1 MPPPLRITTRNARF
15 QQWQALLG
23 NRTKRQRAGEFL
35 VHGVRPISVALR
47 FDRPLTALLYDADRD
62 LSTWAHDVLS
72 AEVAGNP
79 VHAALATELMAELG
93 EKGEGAPELIA
104 VAALPPDSLARLA
117 GGGGPPIGSAGG
129 SAGGSAL
136 GVVFDRPT
144 GPGNIGTLIRSADAF
159 GADGVVVTG
168 HAADPYDPRSV
179 RASAGSLF
187 AIPVVRMPS
196 HREVLAWRD
205 AVAPAERPQLVAT
218 DEHGDV
224 DVADAD
230 LTGPTYV
237 VIGNETSGLSAAWR
251 DACDVTVRIPMTG
264 SASSLNA
271 ASAATVVLY
280 EAARQRAA
288 NAPRRHRARELR

>member
-1 MPPPLRITTRNARF
+1 MPRPLRITTRNARF

-35 VHGVRPISVALR
+35 VHGVRPISLALR
-47 FDRPLTALLYDADRD
+47 FDWPLTALLYDADRD
-62 LSTWAHDVLS
+62 LSTWARDVLS
-72 AEVAGNP
+72 TPVAGDP

-93 EKGEGAPELIA
+93 EKDEGTPELIA
-104 VAALPPDSLARLA
+104 VAALPPDSRARLL
-117 GGGGPPIGSAGG
+117 GSGDAPTSSG
-129 SAGGSAL
+129 L

-187 AIPVVRMPS
+187 AIPVVRVPS
-196 HREVLAWRD
+196 HREVLAWLD
-205 AVAPAERPQLVAT
+205 ATPASRPQLVAT
-218 DEHGDV
+218 DEHGDI

-230 LTGPTYV
+230 LTRPTYV

-280 EAARQRAA
+280 EAARQRTTG
-288 NAPRRHRARELR
+288 

>member
-1 MPPPLRITTRNARF
+1 MTPLRITTRNARF

-35 VHGVRPISVALR
+35 VHGVRPISLAVR
-47 FDRPLTALLYDADRD
+47 FDWPLTALLYDADRD
-62 LSTWAHDVLS
+62 LSAWARDVLS
-72 AEVAGNP
+72 RAIAGEP
-79 VHAALATELMAELG
+79 VHAALATELMVELG
-93 EKGEGAPELIA
+93 EKDDGAPELIA

-117 GGGGPPIGSAGG
+117 LDRAKRGGLPLA
-129 SAGGSAL
+129 ASAL
-136 GVVFDRPT
+136 GVVFDRAT
-144 GPGNIGTLIRSADAF
+144 GPGNIGTLIRSAAAF
-159 GADGVVVTG
+159 GAEGVVVTG

-187 AIPVVRMPS
+187 AVPVVRVPS

-205 AVAPAERPQLVAT
+205 GIPPADRPQLVGT

-224 DVADAD
+224 EVADAD

-237 VIGNETSGLSAAWR
+237 VIGNETSGLWAAWR
-251 DACDVTVRIPMTG
+251 DACDVTVRIRMTG

-280 EAARQRAA
+280 EAARQRATTVPPGTGPA
-288 NAPRRHRARELR
+288 S

>member
-1 MPPPLRITTRNARF
+1 M
-15 QQWQALLG
+15 
-23 NRTKRQRAGEFL
+23 
-35 VHGVRPISVALR
+35 
-47 FDRPLTALLYDADRD
+47 FDRPA
-62 LSTWAHDVLS
+62 
-72 AEVAGNP
+72 
-79 VHAALATELMAELG
+79 
-93 EKGEGAPELIA
+93 
-104 VAALPPDSLARLA
+104 
-117 GGGGPPIGSAGG
+117 
-129 SAGGSAL
+129 
-136 GVVFDRPT
+136 

-159 GADGVVVTG
+159 GAGGVVVTG

-187 AIPVVRMPS
+187 AIPVVRVPS

-251 DACDVTVRIPMTG
+251 EACDVTVRIAMTG

-280 EAARQRAA
+280 EAARQRATKRT
-288 NAPRRHRARELR
+288 APAPGPRARLTG

>member
-35 VHGVRPISVALR
+35 VHGVRPISLALA
-47 FDRPLTALLYDADRD
+47 FDWPLTALLYDADRD
-62 LSTWAHDVLS
+62 LSTWALDVLS
-72 AEVAGNP
+72 TAVAGDP
-79 VHAALATELMAELG
+79 VHAALSTELMAELG
-93 EKGEGAPELIA
+93 EKDEGAPQLIA
-104 VAALPPDSLARLA
+104 VAALPADSLARLT
-117 GGGGPPIGSAGG
+117 GGRLASI
-129 SAGGSAL
+129 GSAL

-187 AIPVVRMPS
+187 AVPVIRVPS
-196 HREVLAWRD
+196 HREVLSWRD
-205 AVAPAERPQLVAT
+205 AIPPAKRPQLVAT
-218 DEHGDV
+218 DEHGDI

-251 DACDVTVRIPMTG
+251 DACDMTVRIPMTG

-280 EAARQRAA
+280 EAARQRAT
-288 NAPRRHRARELR
+288 NAPRRHRAGELG

>member
-1 MPPPLRITTRNARF
+1 
-15 QQWQALLG
+15 
-23 NRTKRQRAGEFL
+23 
-35 VHGVRPISVALR
+35 
-47 FDRPLTALLYDADRD
+47 
-62 LSTWAHDVLS
+62 
-72 AEVAGNP
+72 
-79 VHAALATELMAELG
+79 MAELG
-93 EKGEGAPELIA
+93 EKDDGAPELIA
-104 VAALPPDSLARLA
+104 VAKLPPDQLSRLRGA
-117 GGGGPPIGSAGG
+117 AHSGIRSGVDTGAQG
-129 SAGGSAL
+129 L

-159 GADGVVVTG
+159 GAEGVVVTG

-187 AIPVVRMPS
+187 AVPVIRVAS

-205 AVAPAERPQLVAT
+205 TLPPAGRPQLVAT

-224 DVADAD
+224 EVAEAD

-237 VIGNETSGLSAAWR
+237 LIGNETNGLSAAWR

-280 EAARQRAA
+280 EAARQRATEQTRPNRDA
-288 NAPRRHRARELR
+288 S

>member
-1 MPPPLRITTRNARF
+1 MPLPLRISTRNARF

-35 VHGVRPISVALR
+35 VHGVRPISLALR
-47 FDRPLTALLYDADRD
+47 FDWTLTALLYDADRD
-62 LSTWAHDVLS
+62 LSTWARDVLS
-72 AEVAGNP
+72 TAIAGDP
-79 VHAALATELMAELG
+79 VRAALTTELMAELG
-93 EKGEGAPELIA
+93 EKDEGAPELIA
-104 VAALPPDSLARLA
+104 VATLPPDSLQRLA
-117 GGGGPPIGSAGG
+117 RGG
-129 SAGGSAL
+129 SAPSGSTL

-159 GADGVVVTG
+159 GAHGVVVTG

-187 AIPVVRMPS
+187 AVPVVRVPS
-196 HREVLAWRD
+196 HREVLDWRD
-205 AVAPAERPQLVAT
+205 TMAPAGRPQLVAT
-218 DEHGDV
+218 DERGDI

-251 DACDVTVRIPMTG
+251 DACDLTVRIPMTG

-280 EAARQRAA
+280 EAARQRTAA
-288 NAPRRHRARELR
+288 ERHPTFDRELG

>member
-35 VHGVRPISVALR
+35 VHGVRPISLALR
-47 FDRPLTALLYDADRD
+47 FDWPLTALLYDADRD
-62 LSTWAHDVLS
+62 LSTWAREVLS
-72 AEVAGNP
+72 TAVAGDP

-93 EKGEGAPELIA
+93 EKDEGAPELIA
-104 VAALPPDSLARLA
+104 VAALPPDSLARLD
-117 GGGGPPIGSAGG
+117 GGGDAPIGSG
-129 SAGGSAL
+129 L
-136 GVVFDRPT
+136 GVVFDRPAA
-144 GPGNIGTLIRSADAF
+144 PGNIGTLIRSADAF

-187 AIPVVRMPS
+187 AIPVVRVPS
-196 HREVLAWRD
+196 HREVLAWLD
-205 AVAPAERPQLVAT
+205 ATPAGRPQLVAT

-230 LTGPTYV
+230 LGGPTYV

-251 DACDVTVRIPMTG
+251 DACDLTVRIPMTG
-264 SASSLNA
+264 SATSLNA

-280 EAARQRAA
+280 EAARQRAT
-288 NAPRRHRARELR
+288 NAPRRAGTGPAS

>member
-35 VHGVRPISVALR
+35 VHGVRPISLALR
-47 FDRPLTALLYDADRD
+47 FDWPLTALLYDADRD
-62 LSTWAHDVLS
+62 LSTWAREVLS
-72 AEVAGNP
+72 TAVAGDP
-79 VHAALATELMAELG
+79 VHAALATELMVELG
-93 EKGEGAPELIA
+93 EKDEGAPELIA
-104 VAALPPDSLARLA
+104 VAALPPDSLARLD
-117 GGGGPPIGSAGG
+117 GGGDAPIGSG
-129 SAGGSAL
+129 L
-136 GVVFDRPT
+136 GVVFDRPAA
-144 GPGNIGTLIRSADAF
+144 PGNIGTLIRSADAF

-187 AIPVVRMPS
+187 AIPVVRVPS
-196 HREVLAWRD
+196 HREVLAWLD
-205 AVAPAERPQLVAT
+205 AAPAGRPQLVAT

-230 LTGPTYV
+230 LGSPTYV

-251 DACDVTVRIPMTG
+251 DACDLTVRIPMTG
-264 SASSLNA
+264 SATSLNA

-280 EAARQRAA
+280 EAARQRAT
-288 NAPRRHRARELR
+288 NAPRRAGTGPAS

>member
-1 MPPPLRITTRNARF
+1 MPPRLRITTRNARF

-35 VHGVRPISVALR
+35 VHGVRPISLAVR
-47 FDRPLTALLYDADRD
+47 FDWPLTALLYDADRD
-62 LSTWAHDVLS
+62 LSTWARDVLS
-72 AEVAGNP
+72 TAVAAET

-93 EKGEGAPELIA
+93 EKDEGAPELIA
-104 VAALPPDSLARLA
+104 VAALPPDSLARLS
-117 GGGGPPIGSAGG
+117 GGGVPPI
-129 SAGGSAL
+129 GSAL

-159 GADGVVVTG
+159 GAAGVVVTG

-187 AIPVVRMPS
+187 AVPVVRVPS

-205 AVAPAERPQLVAT
+205 AIPPAKRPRLVAT

-280 EAARQRAA
+280 EAARQRAV
-288 NAPRRHRARELR
+288 NAPAGTGPAS